1 MSNRT
6 ITVFTDGDSSL
17 LSTWSNVPYLMT
29 KSFEKDWKA
38 KVNRI
43 NMAPDPRLEYLFNT
57 TVGRVV
63 RVAFDHDTS
72 YDFKRSFLHK
82 AICKHRMKQAV
93 KRYPDTDL
101 FLSLSYS
108 WNPKKYTEKPCMMFC
123 DWSYGYYFEKFKQRK
138 PDWFEQRE
146 LKREEEYLAQCDY
159 VISLFPDSAK
169 WLQMHGVESTA
180 YLGNVINAVEDAD
193 ERSIPLKRKS
203 KSIVFIGREQYIGS
217 ACELVKAVETL
228 NGTGDSW
235 NVQII
240 GVEQRELCKAL
251 GREEI
256 PDFAQCYGYLSKDK
270 EEGRKVYYNTLR
282 DAFACVN
289 TTPQWAAMS
298 SVIEEMYFYNPIIT
312 MPNDN
317 FVQMFGQEITFG
329 KYVCSN
335 TAQEIMNAIKELES
349 LDEAKYKEMCYDA
362 HKAVESYTWKNYTSE
377 MLQIAG
383 K

>member
-1 MSNRT
+1 M
-6 ITVFTDGDSSL
+6 
-17 LSTWSNVPYLMT
+17 
-29 KSFEKDWKA
+29 
-38 KVNRI
+38 
-43 NMAPDPRLEYLFNT
+43 
-57 TVGRVV
+57 
-63 RVAFDHDTS
+63 
-72 YDFKRSFLHK
+72 
-82 AICKHRMKQAV
+82 
-93 KRYPDTDL
+93 
-101 FLSLSYS
+101 
-108 WNPKKYTEKPCMMFC
+108 
-123 DWSYGYYFEKFKQRK
+123 
-138 PDWFEQRE
+138 
-146 LKREEEYLAQCDY
+146 
-159 VISLFPDSAK
+159 
-169 WLQMHGVESTA
+169 
-180 YLGNVINAVEDAD
+180 
-193 ERSIPLKRKS
+193 
-203 KSIVFIGREQYIGS
+203 
-217 ACELVKAVETL
+217 
-228 NGTGDSW
+228 
-235 NVQII
+235 QII

-349 LDEAKYKEMCYDA
+349 LDEEKYKEMCYNA